1 MKKYILSLL
10 VALLA
15 GISTQAW
22 GQLKPP
28 PPVNPTITN
37 IWASLP
43 DIDTGVFA
51 AASFTLGSRI
61 YVVTG
66 DTSSQFSRPKH
77 SNRLWM
83 YDTVTKVWT
92 RKADFPGKPRL
103 GAAAGGQGSIG
114 FVGGGRKIFHPVKL
128 MIRVRRNAAPQDT
141 VIITKFRYDNSA
153 LYQIGFSRIDSFPS
167 GYDDVYLVKDTANT
181 NQVLTLDAD
190 LYQFNR
196 YPANYYNYKVLDR
209 FKIPY
214 HTYRG
219 DSVLNDLWTY
229 SAILDK
235 WTREKDI
242 PGSRMGRAY
251 PIGTFF
257 NGKIYIGLGYDNDSI
272 KFVSHT
278 ENRKVFKWLDSIE
291 VTLISQGPPA
301 VYKIDTIWRYDT
313 VVVNTVTIFDDSIR
327 MLKDLWEYEI
337 SGGGVWTQKAN
348 FPGAKRSNAFC
359 IRLDTAI
366 LVGLGRDSIPNNFY
380 DDVYAYTPSSNKWS
394 QLSTFPASKRH
405 SVGAFGL
412 GFLGY
417 VVGGDDGLPRRDFYE
432 YNLISNS
439 WDRLPDFPD
448 STRSLGVSG
457 NSGKMGYFGFG
468 GGLNKI
474 YDDWNKWIIDTNR
487 VTITSIPSGPFCG
500 GETITVGYKIPS
512 GITLGSGNVFTVQI
526 SDSLG
531 SFFFPVDCGTFTST
545 NATGTF
551 NVTIPSTTLEGN
563 SYKFRI
569 VASEPKMTGTPTM
582 TSFSIRQ
589 LPSIAGGPYAQS
601 SCLKADAMFI
611 VNAGGTNLTYQW
623 RKGGVPI
630 SDGAKYTGTTND
642 SLIIKSTVLGDAG
655 IFDVVISG
663 TCNPP
668 AMSPPA
674 TLTIQNIPPATITL
688 QPLTDTICEGD
699 SAKFKVAATGTA
711 VNYRWLRGLDT
722 LNNKDTVRNS
732 PFVLGATTNE
742 LTITPTRLSDSGW
755 YRCLVFENCGSKT
768 YSDPIYLGFYL
779 NTEIIDQP
787 TNVDTV
793 EFVNIG
799 FKVSARGENL
809 KYEWYKGSTKLSNG
823 AKYDGADSDSLTVKN
838 LQMGDVG
845 FYQCYVT
852 GDCGTV
858 KKSLLGLLEIDPM
871 PVIDEQPI
879 NTSDCEK
886 STVFFS
892 VKVTGANIVYKW
904 RKGGIPLVNG
914 GKISGADLR
923 TLVISDIDASDNG
936 TYDCEV
942 STGPYTKVISA
953 GGTLVVKP
961 TPPKPVI
968 SSFGPDFIQSSTNGD
983 IYRWYI
989 DNVFEPSITVQTPKV
1004 TVIGDYRVRVTKDGC
1019 ISELSDPYFWFPTT
1033 GIANINAGSLNLYPN
1048 PASNNVEVEIP
1059 SAITA
1064 GTVKVYDM
1072 LGKVVIEKDFTSSG
1086 NFALNI
1092 AQLREG
1098 MYVVAVVSENNSYV
1112 GRLVKQ

>member
-28 PPVNPTITN
+28 PPVNPTITD
-37 IWASLP
+37 IWKFAPKL
-43 DIDTGVFA
+43 DTGRHS
-51 AASFTLGSRI
+51 AASFVIGTKL
-61 YVVTG
+61 YVIMG
-66 DTSSQFSRPKH
+66 DTTSWYFRG
-77 SNRLWM
+77 RIVAATWA
-83 YDTVTKVWT
+83 YDTVTKTWT
-92 RKADFPGKPRL
+92 RKAPFPGKLRI
-103 GAAAGGQGSIG
+103 GAAGFSING
-114 FVGGGRKIFHPVKL
+114 KGYVGGGRNFMKPDSLGESINIPGTTFTV
-128 MIRVRRNAAPQDT
+128 VSNAPKTWQRQDLT
-141 VIITKFRYDNSA
+141 VTY
-153 LYQIGFSRIDSFPS
+153 
-167 GYDDVYLVKDTANT
+167 T
-181 NQVLTLDAD
+181 NA
-190 LYQFNR
+190 
-196 YPANYYNYKVLDR
+196 K
-209 FKIPY
+209 
-214 HTYRG
+214 G
-219 DSVLNDLWTY
+219 DSLLKDFWEY
-229 SAILDK
+229 DPALDK
-235 WTREKDI
+235 WTQKADI
-242 PGSRMGRAY
+242 PGTIMGRAY
-251 PIGTFF
+251 PVGFAF
-257 NGKIYIGLGYDNDSI
+257 GNKGYIGLGYDNGRIRIQANGAPTSEVLGPYIDSI
-272 KFVSHT
+272 KHT
-278 ENRKVFKWLDSIE
+278 Q
-291 VTLISQGPPA
+291 ISAGPPPK
-301 VYKIDTIWRYDT
+301 YKIDTIMRQILK
-313 VVVNTVTIFDDSIR
+313 VTADSIYTDSIFFKR
-327 MLKDLWEYEI
+327 DLWEYDP
-337 SGGGVWTQKAN
+337 GANTWTQRTD
-348 FPGAKRSNAFC
+348 FPGKARGYATSFVLYDKAC
-359 IRLDTAI
+359 
-366 LVGLGRDSIPNNFY
+366 VGLGIGDSVKNAMFDDFY
-380 DDVYAYTPSSNKWS
+380 AFTPSTNTWKRI
-394 QLSTFPASKRH
+394 TDFPASRRY
-405 SVGAFGL
+405 GAGGWGI

-417 VVGGDDGLPRRDFYE
+417 VINGNDGLDRKDFYE
-432 YNLISNS
+432 YNDISQT
-439 WDRLPDFPD
+439 WDRLPNKPD
-448 STRSLGVSG
+448 SARSLAIAGVIG
-457 NSGKMGYFGFG
+457 RTGYYGTG
-468 GGLNKI
+468 AGIKKS
-474 YDDWNKWIIDTNR
+474 YDNMFTWLIDTNR

-500 GETITVGYKIPS
+500 GQTITVGYKISS

-551 NVTIPSTTLEGN
+551 NVTIPTTTLEGN

-582 TSFSIRQ
+582 ASFPIRQ
-589 LPSIAGGPYAQS
+589 LPSVAGGPYAQS

-630 SDGAKYTGTTND
+630 SDGAKYAGTTND
-642 SLIIKSTVLGDAG
+642 SLIIKSTVMGDAG
-655 IFDVVISG
+655 TFDVVISG

-768 YSDPIYLGFYL
+768 YSDPVYLGFYL

-923 TLVISDIDASDNG
+923 TLVITDIDASDNG